1 MKIITNSNDS
11 FPPRTLSLPHVQ
23 TPTLSVVI
31 LYAIYYFAAKS
42 VNGSLFQLHD
52 PISYVL

>member
-52 PISYVL
+52 PIFYVL

>member
-1 MKIITNSNDS
+1 MIVSL
-11 FPPRTLSLPHVQ
+11 PVLSLPHVR

-31 LYAIYYFAAKS
+31 LYVIYYFAAKS

-52 PISYVL
+52 PISYVSTGL